1 MSFTEDELQAF
12 NAILEQRLQVHRREM
27 ERAFDQRVS
36 EYRRDTEQRLFAMQQ
51 DMLRNV
57 TLKLTEFQGRI
68 ENIVSEKVNAWQS
81 RLPQTV
87 NSNSGDT
94 TQQLEAT
101 LDQKLARQMQ
111 SIEALLNQQT
121 HQLAVASIDEGG
133 SGILRNGNHQLEAIE
148 VQTEIPWEDL
158 DSVIGQ
164 ALDARLTAL
173 NEETRRLLDLV
184 ELRIAGLLRSFRE
197 ELAHSQ
203 PQPSS
208 RQDEDARVRELLQ
221 GLDHLERVI
230 ESLQV
235 VITANHALLSDR
247 LYTHQQQPL
256 ERAHPTGSLSAR
268 LTAEHG
274 SPTMHSHSQPKEQE
288 AGDTENA
295 AVNNE

>member
-27 ERAFDQRVS
+27 ERVFDQRVG

-68 ENIVSEKVNAWQS
+68 ENIVSEKVNVWQS
-81 RLPQTV
+81 RLAQTV
-87 NSNSGDT
+87 SSDGGDT

-111 SIEALLNQQT
+111 SIEALLDQQT
-121 HQLAVASIDEGG
+121 QQLAVASLDVGG
-133 SGILRNGNHQLEAIE
+133 SGILRNGNHQLDAIE

-158 DSVIGQ
+158 DGVIGQ
-164 ALDARLTAL
+164 ALDARFAAL
-173 NEETRRLLDLV
+173 NEETCRLLDLV
-184 ELRIAGLLRSFRE
+184 EQRIAGQLRSFQE
-197 ELAHSQ
+197 QLARSQ
-203 PQPSS
+203 QQPAS
-208 RQDEDARVRELLQ
+208 RQDEDATLRELLQ
-221 GLDHLERVI
+221 GLEHLERVI

-268 LTAEHG
+268 LAAEHG
-274 SPTMHSHSQPKEQE
+274 SPGMHPHLPAKEQG
-288 AGDTENA
+288 AGDEATA
-295 AVNNE
+295 AVSDE